1 MKLICYAKARAAWQ
15 WRSEVILG
23 GTGLASAR
31 GLTFRPVAGSSE
43 AWDIKGDA
51 VPLRGRFCN

>member
-23 GTGLASAR
+23 GIRLGQSAR
-31 GLTFRPVAGSSE
+31 LTFRPVAGRSE